1 MNKNWSKTTLG
12 KIISEGNGK
21 FQTGPFGS
29 QLHASDYVKDGIP
42 CIMPANMKNNR
53 VDIDNIARISEKDAK
68 RLSKHIVKKGDI
80 LYSRRGD
87 ITLKALI
94 TDKEVGY
101 FCGTGCLLI
110 RAGDKID
117 PEFLTYLLSTE
128 TNKVWIV
135 KQAVGATMPNLNT
148 DILSRFPLY
157 IPSFK
162 TQQSIAAVLSAL
174 DKKIALNKQIN
185 ARLEEMAKT
194 LYDYWFVQ
202 FDFPD
207 ANGKP
212 YKSSGGDMV
221 FDETLKREIPKEWEV
236 KQISHW
242 IKADKSGDWGKEQQE
257 GNYTVK
263 VNCVRGADI
272 NAINLQGNIETPI
285 RFILA
290 KNEHK
295 LLSPF
300 DFVVEISGGSPT
312 QSTGRLAPIS
322 QYVLDRFD
330 LPLIC
335 SNFCKAI
342 SLKDTSY
349 FYQFA
354 FMWSDIYKNNIL
366 FGWEGK
372 TSGIKNLLFDNF
384 VNGYFECFP
393 PKEIAEQFFKIIDKN
408 HQEQQLLLKQNH
420 QLTQLRD
427 FLLPMLMNGQVSVTC
442 SGARDG

>member
-1 MNKNWSKTTLG
+1 MQYD
-12 KIISEGNGK
+12 
-21 FQTGPFGS
+21 FYQTS
-29 QLHASDYVKDGIP
+29 
-42 CIMPANMKNNR
+42 
-53 VDIDNIARISEKDAK
+53 
-68 RLSKHIVKKGDI
+68 LSKCLSLIIDYRGRTPKKLGLDWSDDGYRAISANNVKFSGLTKFDDIKFGNQELYDLWMKKEVKKGD
-80 LYSRRGD
+80 
-87 ITLKALI
+87 
-94 TDKEVGY
+94 
-101 FCGTGCLLI
+101 LLLTSEAPSGQVMI
-110 RAGDKID
+110 WDSDEKI
-117 PEFLTYLLSTE
+117 
-128 TNKVWIV
+128 
-135 KQAVGATMPNLNT
+135 
-148 DILSRFPLY
+148 ILSQRLY
-157 IPSFK
+157 ALRVNDNFDNKYLKYYIQSEMGQKEIIKNNSGSTVFGISAK
-162 TQQSIAAVLSAL
+162 TFDNIIVYHPIKDIQEKIGNLL
-174 DKKIALNKQIN
+174 YTIDKKIALNKQIN

-212 YKSSGGDMV
+212 YKSSGGEMV
-221 FDETLKREIPKEWEV
+221 FDETLKQEIPKGWEV

-263 VNCVRGADI
+263 VNCVRGTDI

-285 RFILA
+285 RFTLA

-427 FLLPMLMNGQVSVTC
+427 FLLPMLMNGQVSV
-442 SGARDG
+442 AE

>member
-1 MNKNWSKTTLG
+1 MSEWTTYT
-12 KIISEGNGK
+12 ISEVCRRFSSGKGITASQIFEIGAYPVFGGNG
-21 FQTGPFGS
+21 
-29 QLHASDYVKDGIP
+29 I
-42 CIMPANMKNNR
+42 
-53 VDIDNIARISEKDAK
+53 
-68 RLSKHIVKKGDI
+68 
-80 LYSRRGD
+80 RGY
-87 ITLKALI
+87 
-94 TDKEVGY
+94 TDTYNFEGECAIIGRQGAYCGNTKY
-101 FCGTGCLLI
+101 FCGKAYMTEHAIVATANDEHNIGYI
-110 RAGDKID
+110 AN
-117 PEFLTYLLSTE
+117 LLSIMDLGQYQGQSAQPGLSVNTLSKIELKLPDKE
-128 TNKVWIV
+128 T
-135 KQAVGATMPNLNT
+135 Q
-148 DILSRFPLY
+148 D
-157 IPSFK
+157 
-162 TQQSIAAVLSAL
+162 SIFSLLFSL

-212 YKSSGGDMV
+212 YKSSGGEMV
-221 FDETLKREIPKEWEV
+221 FDETLKREIPKGWEV

-242 IKADKSGDWGKEQQE
+242 IKTDKSGDWGKEQQE
-257 GNYTVK
+257 GHYTVK

-272 NAINLQGNIETPI
+272 NAINSQGNIEAPI

-290 KNEHK
+290 KNAHK

-322 QYVLDRFD
+322 QYVLERFD

-393 PKEIAEQFFKIIDKN
+393 PKEIAEKFFKIIDKN

-427 FLLPMLMNGQVSVTC
+427 FLLPMLMNGQVSVVE
-442 SGARDG
+442 

>member
-1 MNKNWSKTTLG
+1 MKDVTKLG
-12 KIISEGNGK
+12 NIADIYDGPHATPKKIENGK
-21 FQTGPFGS
+21 YFLSISSLDNGS
-29 QLHASDYVKDGIP
+29 LD
-42 CIMPANMKNNR
+42 
-53 VDIDNIARISEKDAK
+53 
-68 RLSKHIVKKGDI
+68 LSKSAFISDKDFIKWTKRVQPQKGD
-80 LYSRRGD
+80 LLFSYETRLGEAALMPDNLQACLGRRMG
-87 ITLKALI
+87 LLRPKK
-94 TDKEVGY
+94 DKVIPQY
-101 FCGTGCLLI
+101 LLF
-110 RAGDKID
+110 AYLS
-117 PEFLTYLLSTE
+117 PEFQ
-128 TNKVWIV
+128 KVIR
-135 KQAVGATMPNLNT
+135 KNTIKGATVDRIALNE
-148 DILSRFPLY
+148 LGNFPIY
-157 IPSFK
+157 IPDLK

-202 FDFPD
+202 FDFPNT
-207 ANGKP
+207 NGKP
-212 YKSSGGDMV
+212 YKSSGGEMV
-221 FDETLKREIPKEWEV
+221 FDETLKREIPKGWEV

-242 IKADKSGDWGKEQQE
+242 IKTDKSGDWGKEQQE
-257 GNYTVK
+257 GHYTVK

-272 NAINLQGNIETPI
+272 NAINSQGNIEAPI

-290 KNEHK
+290 KNAHK

-322 QYVLDRFD
+322 QYVLERFD

-354 FMWSDIYKNNIL
+354 LMWSDIYKNNIL

-420 QLTQLRD
+420 HLIQLRD
-427 FLLPMLMNGQVSVTC
+427 FLLPMLMNGQVSV
-442 SGARDG
+442 AE

>member
-1 MNKNWSKTTLG
+1 MNSALKNYAAYVNN
-12 KIISEGNGK
+12 KIDVCEISLN
-21 FQTGPFGS
+21 QYIST
-29 QLHASDYVKDGIP
+29 
-42 CIMPANMKNNR
+42 
-53 VDIDNIARISEKDAK
+53 DNILQNKQGIECAASLPIQGGKVTAF
-68 RLSKHIVKKGDI
+68 KKGDI
-80 LYSRRGD
+80 LLANIRPYLKKIWYAQFDGGCSADVLAIRANAKIDSHFLFYALFRDDFFIHAMKGSKGTKMPRGD
-87 ITLKALI
+87 KTQIM
-94 TDKEVGY
+94 E
-101 FCGTGCLLI
+101 F
-110 RAGDKID
+110 KI
-117 PEFLTYLLSTE
+117 PVFAP
-128 TNKVWIV
+128 
-135 KQAVGATMPNLNT
+135 Q
-148 DILSRFPLY
+148 
-157 IPSFK
+157 
-162 TQQSIAAVLSAL
+162 TQQSIATVLSAL

-212 YKSSGGDMV
+212 YKSSGGEMV
-221 FDETLKREIPKEWEV
+221 FDETLKREIPKGWEV

-242 IKADKSGDWGKEQQE
+242 IKTDKSGDWGKEQQE
-257 GNYTVK
+257 GHYTVK

-272 NAINLQGNIETPI
+272 NAINSQGNIEAPI

-290 KNEHK
+290 KNAHK
-295 LLSPF
+295 LLLPF

-322 QYVLDRFD
+322 QYVLERFD

-393 PKEIAEQFFKIIDKN
+393 PKEIAEKFFKIIDKN

-427 FLLPMLMNGQVSVTC
+427 FLLPMLMNGQVSVME
-442 SGARDG
+442 

>member
-1 MNKNWSKTTLG
+1 M
-12 KIISEGNGK
+12 
-21 FQTGPFGS
+21 
-29 QLHASDYVKDGIP
+29 
-42 CIMPANMKNNR
+42 
-53 VDIDNIARISEKDAK
+53 
-68 RLSKHIVKKGDI
+68 
-80 LYSRRGD
+80 
-87 ITLKALI
+87 
-94 TDKEVGY
+94 
-101 FCGTGCLLI
+101 
-110 RAGDKID
+110 
-117 PEFLTYLLSTE
+117 
-128 TNKVWIV
+128 
-135 KQAVGATMPNLNT
+135 
-148 DILSRFPLY
+148 
-157 IPSFK
+157 
-162 TQQSIAAVLSAL
+162 

-212 YKSSGGDMV
+212 YKSSGGEMV
-221 FDETLKREIPKEWEV
+221 FDETLKREIPKGWEV

-393 PKEIAEQFFKIIDKN
+393 PKEIAEKFFKIIDKN
-408 HQEQQLLLKQNH
+408 HQEQQLLLKQSH
-420 QLTQLRD
+420 HLTQLRD
-427 FLLPMLMNGQVSVTC
+427 FLLPMLMNGQVSVE
-442 SGARDG
+442 